1 MGVRKINLL
10 KIIKLAKS
18 SLGFQYLAQ
27 ASTAITSFA
36 LMYLMTSSGSLEV
49 YGQYLAL
56 LAISS
61 VVTNLIGIRTNEA
74 IVRFVK
80 EAILNND
87 IPKKRISLI
96 LGVTVDFTIASI
108 VFFLFTI
115 FDLQIAKLL
124 FDDAGQ
130 SSDVQFFGLY
140 SALIV
145 ISGSPAG
152 YLMALEK
159 LKLNA
164 LLTIGS
170 NFSKLG
176 ILVFFVSNGAEIAL
190 SEITTA
196 LVLSTFFLA
205 SPIVI
210 IFYEVFYKLRQS
222 KKSLDKDN
230 IIAYLSF
237 SLKTFVSS
245 SLKAGNK
252 KIDDLAVVTFA
263 GDEQL
268 GLYGLI
274 KQFFVPLHYAAG
286 PIATVWY
293 PKFITAV
300 NVNKKSL
307 GGIIGSLNRKL
318 MPVLV
323 ALIIVFLTLSAG
335 YLIYLDNVITT
346 GLIITVLFSGL
357 TALFQAS
364 QWWARPLSNTCN
376 PNWSINSN
384 LFSSIMSICVLIPMV
399 FLHGIVGAAV
409 TSAFISAITFG
420 YWKMKLRSISYKEDR

>member
-1 MGVRKINLL
+1 MLKINLF

-18 SLGFQYLAQ
+18 SLGFQYLAL
-27 ASTAITSFA
+27 ATTALTSFA

-80 EAILNND
+80 EAILDND

-96 LGVTVDFTIASI
+96 LGLTVDFTIASI
-108 VFFLFTI
+108 VFFLFNI
-115 FDLQIAKLL
+115 FDLEIAKLL
-124 FDDAGQ
+124 FDDTGQ

-152 YLMALEK
+152 YLMAIEK
-159 LKLNA
+159 MKLNA

-176 ILVFFVSNGAEIAL
+176 ILVFFVSNGAELAL

-222 KKSLDKDN
+222 KKLLDKDN
-230 IIAYLSF
+230 ISAYLSF
-237 SLKTFVSS
+237 SLKTFISS

-252 KIDDLAVVTFA
+252 KIDDLAVVTLA
-263 GDEQL
+263 GAEQL

-274 KQFFVPLHYAAG
+274 KQFFVPLNYFAG

-300 NVNKKSL
+300 NINKKSL

-318 MPVLV
+318 IPVLV
-323 ALIIVFLTLSAG
+323 ALSILSLTLSLG
-335 YLIYLDNVITT
+335 YLIFLDNVITSAM
-346 GLIITVLFSGL
+346 IITVLFTGL
-357 TALFQAS
+357 TALIQAM
-364 QWWARPLSNTCN
+364 QWWARPLSNTCD
-376 PNWSINSN
+376 PNWSINMN
-384 LFSSIMSICVLIPMV
+384 LFSSIMSICVLIPMA
-399 FLHGIVGAAV
+399 FFYGIVGVAI
-409 TSAFISAITFG
+409 TTAFISSITFG
-420 YWKMKLRSISYKEDR
+420 YWKIKLRSISYKQDG